1 MDSIPQ
7 KTATMNWAE
16 VGENLNKKG
25 YSLVP
30 SFLTHEECDSL
41 AALYNNNEL
50 YRKTVVMERHNYGL
64 GEYRYFD
71 YPLPDM
77 LSSIRREVYPYL
89 SAVANDWMK
98 ALRIDKHFPA
108 QHEALLKQC
117 SAVNQVKPTALILKY
132 GTGGFNTLHQDLYGD
147 VYFPMQ
153 AVIMLS
159 DAGKDYTGG
168 EFVLVEQMPRAQSK
182 AIVLT
187 PKKGDM
193 LIFTTNFRPAKGSR
207 GYYRAN
213 MKHGV
218 SAVHSGQRMAL
229 GIIFH
234 DAEK

>member
-1 MDSIPQ
+1 MH
-7 KTATMNWAE
+7 WAE
-16 VGENLNKKG
+16 IGESLNERG
-25 YSLVP
+25 YAVVP
-30 SFLTHEECDSL
+30 GFLTHDECDSL
-41 AALYNNNEL
+41 AALYDNGTL
-50 YRKTVVMERHNYGL
+50 YRKTVVMERQNYGL

-89 SAVANDWMK
+89 SAVANGWMT
-98 ALRIDKHFPA
+98 ALRIDKQFPA
-108 QHEALLKQC
+108 VHEALLEQC
-117 SAVNQVKPTALILKY
+117 RTVGQVKPTALILKY
-132 GTGGFNTLHQDLYGD
+132 GTGGFNALHQDLYGE

-153 AVIMLS
+153 AVMMLS
-159 DAGKDYTGG
+159 EAGKDYTGG
-168 EFVLVEQMPRAQSK
+168 EFVLIEQMPRAQSK

-218 SAVHSGQRMAL
+218 STVHSGHRMAL